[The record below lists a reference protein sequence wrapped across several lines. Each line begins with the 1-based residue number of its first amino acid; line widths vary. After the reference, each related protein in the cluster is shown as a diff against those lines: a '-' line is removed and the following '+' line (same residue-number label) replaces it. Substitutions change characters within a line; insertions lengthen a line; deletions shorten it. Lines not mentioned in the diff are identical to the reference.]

1 MKGSFAVISESPY
14 FRSMKYLLVSED
26 WTQYVMTEKEII
38 QIENEVFTKLVIE
51 MLKQQRADG
60 ITEFLLDKYTVDKET
75 KERVRKILND
85 ERN

>member
-1 MKGSFAVISESPY
+1 
-14 FRSMKYLLVSED
+14 
-26 WTQYVMTEKEII
+26 MTEKEII

-85 ERN
+85 ERS

>member
-1 MKGSFAVISESPY
+1 
-14 FRSMKYLLVSED
+14 
-26 WTQYVMTEKEII
+26 MTEKEII

-75 KERVRKILND
+75 KERVRKILNE

>member
-1 MKGSFAVISESPY
+1 
-14 FRSMKYLLVSED
+14 
-26 WTQYVMTEKEII
+26 MTEKEII